1 MKNTIN
7 NLLGENKKAM
17 QFLHAS
23 NGFDFENDFY
33 IEKLE
38 GRFTFNSVKKM
49 IKANITEEY
58 TAALLIK
65 PTTDYHFNYKMF
77 YVDINGEKFEPLR
90 KNNVTYYGYD
100 VDYTFSIGD
109 FENIRKN
116 KTDHYY
122 IIAQKKEY
130 LKKPIINNSFDNKQ
144 RFKYIP
150 SEWGEKCSDGHGNTW
165 INKITIK
172 TRDGAAKEYEYKPN
186 MAYNKGERVRTIE
199 ELIDK
204 SGYLLYERRRDLR
217 QRAAN
222 LRIEREKNIAA
233 MADYSEQEKAI
244 KTGIENAKMYLAELL
259 LTLDDLDEMHAFNR
273 KADKLKWLSY
283 YYKRHMEKR
292 ENKTFSSVAA
302 IERSI
307 NELNNYITEIMGDKN
322 NG

>member
-1 MKNTIN
+1 MKNTIT

-23 NGFDFENDFY
+23 NGFDFEKEFY

-49 IKANITEEY
+49 IKANIAENY
-58 TAALLIK
+58 TAALLVR
-65 PTTDYHFNYKMF
+65 PTKDYIFNYKLF
-77 YVDINGEKFEPLR
+77 YVDIHGEKFEPLR
-90 KNNVTYYGYD
+90 KNNLTYYGYD

-122 IIAQKKEY
+122 IIAQKTEY
-130 LKKPIINNSFDNKQ
+130 LKKPIVNNTFDNKQ

-172 TRDGAAKEYEYKPN
+172 SMDGAAKQYEYKPN
-186 MAYNKGERVRTIE
+186 MTYYKADRPRTIE

-204 SGYLLYERRRDLR
+204 SGYLLYERRRDLHR
-217 QRAAN
+217 RADA
-222 LRIEREKNIAA
+222 LRAERDKNAA
-233 MADYSEQEKAI
+233 LLADYSEQENAI
-244 KTGIENAKMYLAELL
+244 KTGIENAKLHLAEMLL
-259 LTLDDLDEMHAFNR
+259 SLDDMDGARIFER
-273 KADKLKWLSY
+273 KADKLRWLLF
-283 YYKRHMEKR
+283 YYKRHMEKA
-292 ENKTFSSVAA
+292 EKKAFPSVFD

-307 NELNNYITEIMGDKN
+307 NDMNTYIAEIMGDQN